1 MDYYLNEYSLR
12 GQFKSI
18 EEFFQ
23 SLREST
29 LPVLQQVQK
38 EEGNVIWKKDTFWKS
53 EIGQGIVLNRIPEK
67 KNERSAEMTRLK
79 IQLRNLFSKGPFWG
93 ADDEPIAKIKEY
105 QFDTDFR
112 ENFEAINCFQKAVEK
127 EGRILSFV
135 HEEYKRDELPV
146 IIDSDNI
153 EQEFSIDNIYNEVWW
168 EKQSVIKT
176 WRINN
181 RYLIEVRAREIASH
195 APHFHVTY
203 KECSASFLI
212 EDGTLLVANEESR
225 ILDKMKTEIKEWY
238 DRNIEKLKEAWNH
251 LHSEKQ
257 I

>member
-29 LPVLQQVQK
+29 LPVLKQVQK

-53 EIGQGIVLNRIPEK
+53 EISQGIALNEIPEK
-67 KNERSAEMTRLK
+67 KNERSIEMIRLK

-93 ADDEPIAKIKEY
+93 ADDEPIVKIKEY

-112 ENFEAINCFQKAVEK
+112 ENFEEVNCFQKAIER

-135 HEEYKRDELPV
+135 HEEYKRYELPV
-146 IIDSDNI
+146 IIDSDNT
-153 EQEFSIDNIYNEVWW
+153 EQEFSIDNIYNESWW
-168 EKQSVIKT
+168 ERQPVIKT
-176 WRINN
+176 WRIDSG
-181 RYLIEVRAREIASH
+181 YLIEVRTREVASH

-212 EDGTLLVANEESR
+212 EDGTLLVANREGR

-238 DRNIEKLKEAWNH
+238 NENKEELKNTWNC
-251 LHSEKQ
+251 LHREKQ